1 MELEL
6 EATESHDG
14 DRRTLKGVLLTNL
27 SLKQLVKL
35 FGKEKTMASAT
46 AEMQQIHWRNS
57 FVTKHY
63 RELTQKQKSR
73 MVESFQFFKE
83 KSDRRLKDRLVLG
96 GNVQQD
102 YISKDEASSPTAYT
116 EAVIITCIIEAKEN
130 RDVVT
135 ADCPKPQC
143 VL

>member
-96 GNVQQD
+96 GNVQHV
-102 YISKDEASSPTAYT
+102 YITKDEASSP
-116 EAVIITCIIEAKEN
+116 V
-130 RDVVT
+130 
-135 ADCPKPQC
+135 
-143 VL
+143 